1 MATRSTIGYETGDGR
16 YRATYCHYDGYP
28 SHMKRELL
36 DLDRDDVEAMVTT
49 GWIRGGIRSMSGGRP
64 EYFSDSGWEGA
75 RIDKDTFQVV
85 EEYAYMLRLDG
96 QWVYLGYEDDDPKN
110 PPLLEAYNN

>member
-1 MATRSTIGYETGDGR
+1 MATRSTIGYETPDGR

-36 DLDRDDVEAMVTT
+36 DLSREDVEVMVTT
-49 GWIRGGIRSMSGGRP
+49 GWIRGGIRTLSRGRP
-64 EYFSDSGWEGA
+64 EYFNGGGWEGG
-75 RIDKDTFQVV
+75 RVDKSCLTRV

-96 QWVYLGYEDDDPKN
+96 EWVYLGGDADEPRLLVENED
-110 PPLLEAYNN
+110 

>member
-1 MATRSTIGYETGDGR
+1 MATRSTIGYETPDGR

-36 DLDRDDVEAMVTT
+36 DLNREDVEVMVTT

-64 EYFSDSGWEGA
+64 EYFSDGWDAA
-75 RIDKDTFQVV
+75 RIDKDAFQVV
-85 EEYAYMLRLDG
+85 EEYAYMLTLDG
-96 QWVYLGYEDDDPKN
+96 KWVYLDYDDSDPQ
-110 PPLLEAYNN
+110 LLDEYAG

>member
-1 MATRSTIGYETGDGR
+1 MATRSTIGYETSEGR

-36 DLDRDDVEAMVTT
+36 DLTREDVELMVTA

-64 EYFSDSGWEGA
+64 EYFDDVGWEGA
-75 RIDKDTFQVV
+75 RIDKERLTRV
-85 EEYAYMLRLDG
+85 EEYAYMLTLDG
-96 QWVYLGYEDDDPKN
+96 TWVYLDYDDSDPQ
-110 PPLLEAYNN
+110 LLDEYAG

>member
-1 MATRSTIGYETGDGR
+1 MATRSTIGYETAAGR

-28 SHMKRELL
+28 SHMKGELCGLARE
-36 DLDRDDVEAMVTT
+36 DVEVMVTT

-64 EYFSDSGWEGA
+64 EYFNDGGWKGA
-75 RIDKDTFQVV
+75 RIDKECLTRV

-96 QWVYLGYEDDDPKN
+96 EWVYLGGDADDPQFLLEYED
-110 PPLLEAYNN
+110 

>member
-1 MATRSTIGYETGDGR
+1 MATRSTIGYETPEGR

-36 DLDRDDVEAMVTT
+36 DLTREDVEIMVTA
-49 GWIRGGIRSMSGGRP
+49 GWIRGGIRSMSGGQP
-64 EYFSDSGWEGA
+64 DYFSDGA
-75 RIDKDTFQVV
+75 DMRIDEERFCQT

-96 QWVYLGYEDDDPKN
+96 KWVYLGGDVGNSQILDEY
-110 PPLLEAYNN
+110 AG

>member
-1 MATRSTIGYETGDGR
+1 MATRSTIGYETSDGR
-16 YRATYCHYDGYP
+16 YRATYVHYDGYP

-36 DLDRDDVEAMVTT
+36 DLTREDVEIMVTT

-64 EYFSDSGWEGA
+64 EYFVDVGWDGA
-75 RIDKDTFQVV
+75 RIDKACLERV

-96 QWVYLGYEDDDPKN
+96 QWVYVSYQNSDPQFLVENED
-110 PPLLEAYNN
+110 

>member
-1 MATRSTIGYETGDGR
+1 MATRSTIGYETPDGR

-36 DLDRDDVEAMVTT
+36 DMSREDVEIMVTT
-49 GWIRGGIRSMSGGRP
+49 GWIRGGIRSMTGGP
-64 EYFSDSGWEGA
+64 EYYNDGSELG
-75 RIDKDTFQVV
+75 RIDEPEFHRI

-96 QWVYLGYEDDDPKN
+96 QWVYVGYENSDPLD
-110 PPLLEAYNN
+110 LLEYKD

>member
-1 MATRSTIGYETGDGR
+1 MATRSTIGYETPDGR

-28 SHMKRELL
+28 SHMKRELIGL
-36 DLDRDDVEAMVTT
+36 TREDVEVMVTA

-64 EYFSDSGWEGA
+64 EYFSDGSEIGRVDEA
-75 RIDKDTFQVV
+75 EFRRI

-96 QWVYLGYEDDDPKN
+96 EWVYVSYAHSEPQFLAENED
-110 PPLLEAYNN
+110 

>member
-1 MATRSTIGYETGDGR
+1 MATRSTIGYETQDGR

-36 DLDRDDVEAMVTT
+36 DLNRDDVEAMVTT

-64 EYFSDSGWEGA
+64 EYFNDGGWDGA
-75 RIDKDTFQVV
+75 RVDEPDFGIV

-96 QWVYLGYEDDDPKN
+96 KWVYLGYEDDDPKN
-110 PPLLEAYNN
+110 PPLLEAYSN

>member
-1 MATRSTIGYETGDGR
+1 MATRSTIGYETPEGR

-28 SHMKRELL
+28 SHMKGELL
-36 DLDRDDVEAMVTT
+36 DLHREDVEIMVTT

-64 EYFSDSGWEGA
+64 EYFNDGA
-75 RIDKDTFQVV
+75 DLRIDLPKLQRT

-96 QWVYLGYEDDDPKN
+96 EWVYIGYDLEEPRFLVENED
-110 PPLLEAYNN
+110 

>member
-1 MATRSTIGYETGDGR
+1 MATRSTIGYETPDGR

-36 DLDRDDVEAMVTT
+36 DLTRDDVEIMVTT

-64 EYFSDSGWEGA
+64 EYFDDVGWDGA
-75 RIDKDTFQVV
+75 RIDKERLTRV
-85 EEYAYMLRLDG
+85 EEYAYMLTLDG
-96 QWVYLGYEDDDPKN
+96 KWVYRRYEDSGPQFLD
-110 PPLLEAYNN
+110 EYTG

>member
-1 MATRSTIGYETGDGR
+1 MATRSTIGYETPEGR

-36 DLDRDDVEAMVTT
+36 DLTRDDVEIMVTT

-64 EYFSDSGWEGA
+64 EYFDDVGWDGA
-75 RIDKDTFQVV
+75 RIDKACLERV
-85 EEYAYMLRLDG
+85 EEYAYMLTLDG
-96 QWVYLGYEDDDPKN
+96 KWVYRRYEDSGPQFLD
-110 PPLLEAYNN
+110 EYTG

>member
-1 MATRSTIGYETGDGR
+1 MATRSTIGYETPDGR

-36 DLDRDDVEAMVTT
+36 DLNRDDVEAMVTT

-64 EYFSDSGWEGA
+64 EYFNDGWEGA
-75 RIDKDTFQVV
+75 RTDQERLCRT

-96 QWVYLGYEDDDPKN
+96 QWVYLGYEDSDPQI
-110 PPLLEAYNN
+110 LDEYAD

>member
-1 MATRSTIGYETGDGR
+1 MATRSTIGYETPDGR

-28 SHMKRELL
+28 SHMKRELIGL
-36 DLDRDDVEAMVTT
+36 HRDDVEAMVTT

-64 EYFSDSGWEGA
+64 EYFNDGA
-75 RIDKDTFQVV
+75 DMRFDLDRFCRT

-96 QWVYLGYEDDDPKN
+96 QWVYVGYENSDPQI
-110 PPLLEAYNN
+110 LDEYAG